1 MNPETTG
8 RVYEVH
14 TYSGLKRAIQDLVHT
29 PEQLEKVKKSVAA
42 MEAKEAE
49 KRKQAA
55 LEAAAAKKAAAEKA
69 AAEKA

>member
-1 MNPETTG
+1 MCVVKCPTG
-8 RVYEVH
+8 
-14 TYSGLKRAIQDLVHT
+14 AIQDMLHS
-29 PEQLEKVKKSVAA
+29 PEQLEKIKKSVAA